1 METYTIDLDTILQIL
16 GGYQQNGTLHGD
28 VPPRKLDNR
37 VPLKAQ
43 LRLFEGE
50 VISCTILDE
59 RGTVISTGKIAL
71 EALRRAGQLNWTM
84 MQEAEQS
91 FLSVEQDHFS
101 GASNPRLPTVQTNPS
116 LPAASSNPRLPIVQ
130 TSPRLPAVPT
140 NPRLPVAPNW
150 KTYPQL
156 SVPRRLVTVT
166 PEQMRQGQWSRN
178 HRMVYGM
185 IDGIRTIEK
194 IADLLS
200 LRPEEVDQLVRDL
213 QTIRVVA
220 LDY

>member
-28 VPPRKLDNR
+28 IPPRKLDNK

-43 LRLFEGE
+43 LRLFEGA

-59 RGTVISTGKIAL
+59 KGAIVLTGGTAL
-71 EALRRAGQLNWTM
+71 KALRQAGQLNWTM

-91 FLSVEQDHFS
+91 FLSVEEHFS
-101 GASNPRLPTVQTNPS
+101 GASNPQLPT
-116 LPAASSNPRLPIVQ
+116 VQ
-130 TSPRLPAVPT
+130 TSPRLPAAPS

-150 KTYPQL
+150 KAYPQL
-156 SVPRRLVTVT
+156 AVPQRLVTVT

-185 IDGIRTIEK
+185 IDGVRTIEK
-194 IADLLS
+194 TAALLS
-200 LRPEEVDQLVRDL
+200 LYPQEVEQIVRDL

-220 LDY
+220 LNY

>member
-28 VPPRKLDNR
+28 IPPRKLDNK

-59 RGTVISTGKIAL
+59 RGTVISTGKVAL

-84 MQEAEQS
+84 MQGAEQS
-91 FLSVEQDHFS
+91 FLSVEQDHFT
-101 GASNPRLPTVQTNPS
+101 GASNPQLPT
-116 LPAASSNPRLPIVQ
+116 VQ
-130 TSPRLPAVPT
+130 TSPRLSAVPT
-140 NPRLPVAPNW
+140 NPRLPIAPNW
-150 KTYPQL
+150 KAYPQL
-156 SVPRRLVTVT
+156 AVPQRLVTVT
-166 PEQMRQGQWSRN
+166 TEQMRQGQWSRN

-185 IDGIRTIEK
+185 IDGVRTIEK
-194 IADLLS
+194 IAELLS
-200 LRPEEVDQLVRDL
+200 LRPEEVEQIARDL

-220 LDY
+220 LEY

>member
-1 METYTIDLDTILQIL
+1 VETYTIDLDAILQIL
-16 GGYQQNGTLHGD
+16 GGCYQQNGTLHGD
-28 VPPRKLDNR
+28 VPPRKLDNK

-59 RGTVISTGKIAL
+59 RGTVISTGKVVL

-101 GASNPRLPTVQTNPS
+101 GASNPRLP
-116 LPAASSNPRLPIVQ
+116 IVQ
-130 TSPRLPAVPT
+130 TSPRLPTVPT

-156 SVPRRLVTVT
+156 
-166 PEQMRQGQWSRN
+166 N
-178 HRMVYGM
+178 Y
-185 IDGIRTIEK
+185 
-194 IADLLS
+194 
-200 LRPEEVDQLVRDL
+200 
-213 QTIRVVA
+213 
-220 LDY
+220 